1 VRFSIGRK
9 RWLTLSVG
17 LSLCALLLAAA
28 ATRVGAAPSNA
39 VANSAAHA
47 ADAAHA
53 NAATAATAAT
63 ARKAST
69 ASTAATAGGA
79 APSRG
84 HVPTVNWALSGQAT
98 AGASQS
104 GNPPA
109 NAIDGD
115 AATSWCTNSWPD
127 TLTVDLGQV
136 RNLDGIGITLDDA
149 SSSANAT
156 ISLATQPGDWHTLP
170 TARNIALDPG
180 NPMYVPL
187 GQASG
192 SGSGPSSGPSSG
204 SGPSSSSGNGGL
216 PTMPAR
222 YAQIEVWDSG
232 ATPVCIGE
240 FRLFGPDP
248 AAAGM
253 MLGSDLSFTPQEE
266 AAGAVFTDNGVAAD
280 PANITAANG
289 AGWARLRLWVNPPA
303 GYSDLTSDLAYA
315 KTLKAAGLKLYLDI
329 HYSDFWADPG
339 KQCIPAGWPTTLAGL
354 TAKVRSY
361 TQQVISAFAAQ
372 GTPVDMVSIGNE
384 ITNGMLWSPSTSTTW
399 ADYGCTGPGAG
410 GLTWTSNTTATGWSN
425 LAQLLKAG
433 VAGADA
439 GNPPGHKLLI
449 AIHTDLGG
457 NNARAQAFYSN
468 LEAQGVPFDVI
479 ALSYYPIYQGSL
491 SDLRSNV
498 DELATQ
504 FGKPIVIAETEYSWT
519 LANGDALGNDT
530 WQASQLIDGYPAS
543 PGGQLS
549 MLNDELSILAAV
561 PDGLGAG
568 MFYWEPEWI
577 PGVSW
582 APDASPPGTPDDNE
596 TLFNFQGQALP
607 SIGMYENPVAICA
620 RSSPYASPCVIGS

>member
-1 VRFSIGRK
+1 MRPLTARRRAR
-9 RWLTLSVG
+9 RWVTVPVWF
-17 LSLCALLLAAA
+17 SLCALLIA
-28 ATRVGAAPSNA
+28 G
-39 VANSAAHA
+39 SAALA
-47 ADAAHA
+47 GS
-53 NAATAATAAT
+53 ATAAPAQQGAT
-63 ARKAST
+63 EA
-69 ASTAATAGGA
+69 
-79 APSRG
+79 
-84 HVPTVNWALSGQAT
+84 PTVNWALSGTAT
-98 AGASQS
+98 AATSQS
-104 GNPPA
+104 GNPA
-109 NAIDGD
+109 ADAIDGN
-115 AATSWCTNSWPD
+115 AATSWCTDSWPD

-136 RNLDGIGITLDDA
+136 RNLDGIGITLDNA

-156 ISLATQPGDWHTLP
+156 ISLATQQGDWHTIP
-170 TARNIALDPG
+170 TAHNIALDPG
-180 NPMYVPL
+180 NPMYVPF
-187 GQASG
+187 GPG
-192 SGSGPSSGPSSG
+192 SSQGKLPS
-204 SGPSSSSGNGGL
+204 
-216 PTMPAR
+216 MPAR

-232 ATPVCIGE
+232 STPVCIGE
-240 FRLFGPDP
+240 FRLFGADP
-248 AAAGM
+248 AAANM
-253 MLGSDLSFTPQEE
+253 MLGSDLSFTPQEVT
-266 AAGAVFTDNGVAAD
+266 AGATFTDNGVAGNPAD
-280 PANITAANG
+280 ITAHNG

-303 GYSDLTSDLAYA
+303 GYNDLASDLAFA

-354 TAKVRSY
+354 TAKMRSY

-384 ITNGMLWSPSTSTTW
+384 ITNGMLWTTSEETNW
-399 ADYGCTGPGAG
+399 SSFGCTGPGVG

-433 VAGADA
+433 IAGAHA
-439 GNPPGHKLLI
+439 GNPAGHKLLI

-457 NNARAQAFYSN
+457 NNAKAQVFYSN

-491 SDLRSNV
+491 AGMRSNV

-504 FGKPIVIAETEYSWT
+504 FGKPIVLAETEYSWT

-582 APDASPPGTPDDNE
+582 APDSSPPGTPDDNE

-607 SIGMYENPVAICA
+607 SIGMYRDPVQICA
-620 RSSPYASPCVIGS
+620 QSNPYTTPCIIGS

>member
-1 VRFSIGRK
+1 VKSLFGRK
-9 RWLTLSVG
+9 RWLTLSAG
-17 LSLCALLLAAA
+17 LSLCALFLAASA
-28 ATRVGAAPSNA
+28 IRVGATPSTTA
-39 VANSAAHA
+39 GSSAAAQTTA
-47 ADAAHA
+47 ADAASVQQDSSHIPA
-53 NAATAATAAT
+53 
-63 ARKAST
+63 
-69 ASTAATAGGA
+69 
-79 APSRG
+79 
-84 HVPTVNWALSGQAT
+84 VNWALSGQAT
-98 AGASQS
+98 ATTSQS

-109 NAIDGD
+109 NSIDGD

-127 TLTVDLGQV
+127 TLTIDLGQV
-136 RNLDGIGITLDDA
+136 RDLDGIGITLDNV

-156 ISLATQPGDWHTLP
+156 ISLATQQGHWQTAS

-187 GQASG
+187 GQVSG
-192 SGSGPSSGPSSG
+192 SGSLPSV
-204 SGPSSSSGNGGL
+204 
-216 PTMPAR
+216 PAR

-232 ATPVCIGE
+232 ATPVCVGE

-253 MLGSDLSFTPQEE
+253 MLGSDLSFTPQEL
-266 AAGAVFTDNGVAAD
+266 AAGAVFTDNGVAAN
-280 PANITAANG
+280 PATITAENG

-303 GYSDLTSDLAYA
+303 GYSDLASDLAFA
-315 KTLKAAGLKLYLDI
+315 RNIKAAGLKLYLDI

-354 TAKVRSY
+354 TTKVRSY
-361 TQQVISAFAAQ
+361 TQHVISAFAAQ

-384 ITNGMLWSPSTSTTW
+384 ITNGMLWSPSTSTSW
-399 ADYGCTGPGAG
+399 ASYGCTGPGVG
-410 GLTWTSNTTATGWSN
+410 GLTWTSNTTATGWSK

-433 VAGADA
+433 IAGADA

-457 NNARAQAFYSN
+457 NNAKARAFYSN

-530 WQASQLIDGYPAS
+530 WQASQLIDGYPAN

-596 TLFNFQGQALP
+596 TLFNFHGQALP
-607 SIGMYENPVAICA
+607 SIGMYRNPVEICA
-620 RSSPYASPCVIGS
+620 RSSPYATPCVIGS

>member
-1 VRFSIGRK
+1 VTPLLSSRPGR
-9 RWLTLSVG
+9 RATIPVV
-17 LSLCALLLAAA
+17 LSLTALVVATAAMLIGPATA
-28 ATRVGAAPSNA
+28 ATTNGAGPA
-39 VANSAAHA
+39 
-47 ADAAHA
+47 
-53 NAATAATAAT
+53 AATAATATTAT
-63 ARKAST
+63 
-69 ASTAATAGGA
+69 TAAGRA
-79 APSRG
+79 G
-84 HVPTVNWALSGQAT
+84 HVPTINWALSGQAT
-98 AGASQS
+98 ATSSQAAD
-104 GNPPA
+104 PPA
-109 NAIDGD
+109 NAIDGN

-136 RNLDGIGITLDDA
+136 RDLDGIGISLDNA

-156 ISLATQPGDWHTLP
+156 ISVASQPGDWHALP
-170 TARNIALDPG
+170 SARNLALDPG

-187 GQASG
+187 SL
-192 SGSGPSSGPSSG
+192 GPAR
-204 SGPSSSSGNGGL
+204 NARA
-216 PTMPAR
+216 TMPVR

-232 ATPVCIGE
+232 ATPVCLGE

-248 AAAGM
+248 AAARM
-253 MLGSDLSFTPQEE
+253 MLGSDLSFTPQEI
-266 AAGAVFTDNGVAAD
+266 AAGATFTDNGVAAN

-303 GYSDLTSDLAYA
+303 GYNNLASDLAFA
-315 KTLKAAGLKLYLDI
+315 KTIKAAGLKLYLDI

-354 TAKVRSY
+354 TAKVQSY
-361 TQQVISAFAAQ
+361 TQQVISAFGAQ

-384 ITNGMLWSPSTSTTW
+384 ITNGMLWSPSTSTSW
-399 ADYGCTGPGAG
+399 SSFGCSGPGVG
-410 GLTWTSNTTATGWSN
+410 GLTWTSNTTATGWGN

-433 VAGADA
+433 VAGAQA
-439 GNPPGHKLLI
+439 GNPAGHKLLI

-468 LEAQGVPFDVI
+468 LEALGVPFDVI
-479 ALSYYPIYQGSL
+479 ALSYYPIYQGPL
-491 SDLRSNV
+491 SALRANV

-530 WQASQLIDGYPAS
+530 WQSSQLIDGYPAS

-561 PDGLGAG
+561 PHQLGAG

-582 APDASPPGTPDDNE
+582 APDSSPPGTPDDNE

-607 SIGMYENPVAICA
+607 SIGMYENPVQICVRA
-620 RSSPYASPCVIGS
+620 NPYTAPCVIGS

>member
-1 VRFSIGRK
+1 MRPLIGRK
-9 RWLTLSVG
+9 QAPTRAAATVSDADGLPDRPRRARRWAAVPVWLSA
-17 LSLCALLLAAA
+17 CALLVAA
-28 ATRVGAAPSNA
+28 
-39 VANSAAHA
+39 SAAQVGS
-47 ADAAHA
+47 
-53 NAATAATAAT
+53 ATV
-63 ARKAST
+63 ARAQGASQ
-69 ASTAATAGGA
+69 
-79 APSRG
+79 
-84 HVPTVNWALSGQAT
+84 VPTVNWALSGTAT
-98 AGASQS
+98 ATTSQPD
-104 GNPPA
+104 NPPA

-115 AATSWCTNSWPD
+115 AATSWCTDSWPD

-136 RNLDGIGITLDDA
+136 RNLDGIGITLDNA

-156 ISLATQPGDWHTLP
+156 ISLASQPGDWHTVAN
-170 TARNIALDPG
+170 ARNIALDPG
-180 NPMYVPL
+180 NPMYVTL
-187 GQASG
+187 GPTSG
-192 SGSGPSSGPSSG
+192 SGSLPS
-204 SGPSSSSGNGGL
+204 
-216 PTMPAR
+216 TPAR

-240 FRLFGPDP
+240 FRLFGADP
-248 AAAGM
+248 AAASM
-253 MLGSDLSFTPQEE
+253 MLGSDLSFTPQEL
-266 AAGAVFTDNGVAAD
+266 AADAVFTDNGVAGN
-280 PANITAANG
+280 PANITEQNG

-303 GYSDLTSDLAYA
+303 GYNDLASDLAFA
-315 KTLKAAGLKLYLDI
+315 KTIKAAGLKLYLDI

-354 TAKVRSY
+354 TAKMRSY
-361 TQQVISAFAAQ
+361 TQQVIAAFAAQ

-384 ITNGMLWSPSTSTTW
+384 ITNGILWSKSEETDW
-399 ADYGCTGPGAG
+399 ATFGCTGPGVG
-410 GLTWTSNTTATGWSN
+410 GLTWTSNTTATGWGN

-433 VAGADA
+433 IAGAQA

-457 NNARAQAFYSN
+457 NNAKAQAFYSN

-491 SDLRSNV
+491 SAMRSNV

-561 PDGLGAG
+561 PHGLGAG

-582 APDASPPGTPDDNE
+582 APDSSPPGTPDDNE

-607 SIGMYENPVAICA
+607 SIGMYRDPVQICA
-620 RSSPYASPCVIGS
+620 QANPYTTPCVIGS

>member
-1 VRFSIGRK
+1 MTLLISRRVRLGV
-9 RWLTLSVG
+9 WVSVG
-17 LSLCALLLAAA
+17 ALLV
-28 ATRVGAAPSNA
+28 AT
-39 VANSAAHA
+39 SAAQA
-47 ADAAHA
+47 AS
-53 NAATAATAAT
+53 ATAARTTTTTTAAH
-63 ARKAST
+63 T
-69 ASTAATAGGA
+69 ASHQ
-79 APSRG
+79 RYQQ
-84 HVPTVNWALSGQAT
+84 VPAVNWALSGQAT
-98 AGASQS
+98 ASTSQS
-104 GNPPA
+104 ANPPA
-109 NAIDGD
+109 NAIDGN
-115 AATSWCTNSWPD
+115 AATSWCTDSWPD

-136 RNLDGIGITLDDA
+136 RPLDGIGITLDNA
-149 SSSANAT
+149 SSSANAA
-156 ISLATQPGDWHTLP
+156 ISLATAPGAWHTVP

-187 GQASG
+187 AA
-192 SGSGPSSGPSSG
+192 
-204 SGPSSSSGNGGL
+204 GGL
-216 PTMPAR
+216 ATAPAR

-248 AAAGM
+248 AAASM
-253 MLGSDLSFTPQEE
+253 MLGSDLSFTPQELN
-266 AAGAVFTDNGVAAD
+266 AGAVYTDNGVPGNPAA
-280 PANITAANG
+280 ITAENG

-303 GYSDLTSDLAYA
+303 GYNDLASDLAFA
-315 KTLKAAGLKLYLDI
+315 RTIRTAGLKLYLDI

-339 KQCIPAGWPTTLAGL
+339 KQCIPAGWPDTLTGL
-354 TAKVRSY
+354 TATVQSY
-361 TQQVISAFAAQ
+361 TQQVIAAFAEQ

-384 ITNGMLWSPSTSTTW
+384 ITNGMLWSPSEETNWSSF
-399 ADYGCTGPGAG
+399 GCSGPGVG
-410 GLTWTSNTTATGWSN
+410 GLTWTSNTTATGWGN

-433 VAGADA
+433 VAGAQA
-439 GNPPGHKLLI
+439 GNPAGHRLLI

-479 ALSYYPIYQGSL
+479 ALSYYPIYQGPL
-491 SDLRSNV
+491 SGLRANV

-530 WQASQLIDGYPAS
+530 WQPSQLIDGYPAS

-549 MLNDELSILAAV
+549 MLNDELSILASV

-582 APDASPPGTPDDNE
+582 APDSSPPGTPDDNE

-607 SIGMYENPVAICA
+607 SIGMFGNPVAICV
-620 RSSPYASPCVIGS
+620 RSNPYTSPCIIGS

>member
-1 VRFSIGRK
+1 VRSSISRN
-9 RWLTLSVG
+9 RWLPLSVV
-17 LSLCALLLAAA
+17 LSLCALLLAASA
-28 ATRVGAAPSNA
+28 ARVGAEPSTA
-39 VANSAAHA
+39 VGTSAAHA
-47 ADAAHA
+47 AAAAHPHG
-53 NAATAATAAT
+53 
-63 ARKAST
+63 ASAGSAGAVT
-69 ASTAATAGGA
+69 ASDRQG
-79 APSRG
+79 SG
-84 HVPTVNWALSGQAT
+84 HVPTVNWALSGQAS
-98 AGASQS
+98 AGSSQAAD
-104 GNPPA
+104 PPA

-127 TLTVDLGQV
+127 ILTVDLGQV
-136 RNLDGIGITLDDA
+136 RNLDGIGITLDSA

-156 ISLATQPGDWHTLP
+156 ISLATQQGDWHALP
-170 TARNIALDPG
+170 TASNIALDPG

-187 GQASG
+187 GEGPSAG
-192 SGSGPSSGPSSG
+192 SGSGAGAGSAQSSPPS
-204 SGPSSSSGNGGL
+204 
-216 PTMPAR
+216 MHAR

-232 ATPVCIGE
+232 ATPVCIAE

-253 MLGSDLSFTPQEE
+253 MLGSDLSFAPQET
-266 AAGAVFTDNGVAAD
+266 AAGAVFTDNGVAAN

-303 GYSDLTSDLAYA
+303 GYSDLATDLAYA
-315 KTLKAAGLKLYLDI
+315 KVLKAAGLKLYLDL

-354 TAKVRSY
+354 TAKVQSY

-384 ITNGMLWSPSTSTTW
+384 ITNGMLWSPSTSSTW
-399 ADYGCTGPGAG
+399 ASFGCSGPGVG
-410 GLTWTSNTTATGWSN
+410 GLSWTSNTTATGWDN

-439 GNPPGHKLLI
+439 GNPSGHKLLI

-491 SDLRSNV
+491 ADLRSNV

-519 LANGDALGNDT
+519 LANGDALGNST
-530 WQASQLIDGYPAS
+530 WQTSQLIDGYPAS

-568 MFYWEPEWI
+568 TFYWAPEWI

-582 APDASPPGTPDDNE
+582 APDSSPPGTPDDNE

>member
-1 VRFSIGRK
+1 VRPLIGRK
-9 RWLTLSVG
+9 QAAAGAALTVSDPGGLPHTHRRHITRWVAVPAGLSV
-17 LSLCALLLAAA
+17 CALLVAASA
-28 ATRVGAAPSNA
+28 VQVGP
-39 VANSAAHA
+39 
-47 ADAAHA
+47 
-53 NAATAATAAT
+53 ATAA
-63 ARKAST
+63 
-69 ASTAATAGGA
+69 AGQHHG
-79 APSRG
+79 PG
-84 HVPTVNWALSGQAT
+84 QVPTVNWALSGQAT
-98 AGASQS
+98 ATTSQS
-104 GNPPA
+104 GNPPS

-115 AATSWCTNSWPD
+115 GATSWCTDSWPD

-136 RNLDGIGITLDDA
+136 RTLDGIGITLDSA

-156 ISLATQPGDWHTLP
+156 ISLATQPGDWQTVP

-187 GQASG
+187 GTSRGQL
-192 SGSGPSSGPSSG
+192 PSM
-204 SGPSSSSGNGGL
+204 
-216 PTMPAR
+216 TAR

-232 ATPVCIGE
+232 STPVCIGE

-248 AAAGM
+248 AAASM
-253 MLGSDLSFTPQEE
+253 MLGSDLSFTPQEL
-266 AAGAVFTDNGVAAD
+266 AAGAVFTDNGVPGN
-280 PANITAANG
+280 PASITAQNG

-303 GYSDLTSDLAYA
+303 GYNNLASDLAFA
-315 KTLKAAGLKLYLDI
+315 KTIQAAGLKLYLDI

-354 TAKVRSY
+354 TAKMQSY

-384 ITNGMLWSPSTSTTW
+384 ITNGMLWSQSEETDWSSF
-399 ADYGCTGPGAG
+399 GCTGPGVG
-410 GLTWTSNTTATGWSN
+410 GLTWTSNTTATGWGS

-433 VAGADA
+433 IAGAQA
-439 GNPPGHKLLI
+439 GNPPGHQLLI

-457 NNARAQAFYSN
+457 NNAKAQAFYSN
-468 LEAQGVPFDVI
+468 LEAQGVPFNVI

-530 WQASQLIDGYPAS
+530 WQTSQLIDGYPAS

-561 PDGLGAG
+561 PHGLGAG

-582 APDASPPGTPDDNE
+582 APDSSPPGTPDDNE
-596 TLFNFQGQALP
+596 TLFNFQGAALP
-607 SIGMYENPVAICA
+607 SIGMYRDPVQICVDSNP
-620 RSSPYASPCVIGS
+620 YTSPCIIGS

>member
-1 VRFSIGRK
+1 VRPIIGRK
-9 RWLTLSVG
+9 PIQNHHPRATRWGAIPVG
-17 LSLCALLLAAA
+17 LSLCALL
-28 ATRVGAAPSNA
+28 VG
-39 VANSAAHA
+39 VSAAQA
-47 ADAAHA
+47 GSAGAVR
-53 NAATAATAAT
+53 
-63 ARKAST
+63 ARPRAS
-69 ASTAATAGGA
+69 
-79 APSRG
+79 

-98 AGASQS
+98 ATSSQS
-104 GNPPA
+104 GSPPA
-109 NAIDGD
+109 NAIDGN
-115 AATSWCTNSWPD
+115 AATSWCTDSWPD

-136 RNLDGIGITLDDA
+136 RNLDGIGLTLDNA

-156 ISLATQPGDWHTLP
+156 ISLATKQGDWHTLP
-170 TARNIALDPG
+170 TARNIALDAG

-187 GQASG
+187 G
-192 SGSGPSSGPSSG
+192 PSSGHGQLPS
-204 SGPSSSSGNGGL
+204 L
-216 PTMPAR
+216 RAR

-232 ATPVCIGE
+232 SAPVCLGE

-248 AAAGM
+248 AAASM
-253 MLGSDLSFTPQEE
+253 MLGSDLSFTPQEIR
-266 AAGAVFTDNGVAAD
+266 AGAVFTDNGIQGN
-280 PANITAANG
+280 PAKITAQNG
-289 AGWARLRLWVNPPA
+289 ASWARLRLWVNPPA
-303 GYSDLTSDLAYA
+303 GYSDLASDLAFA
-315 KTLKAAGLKLYLDI
+315 KILKAAGLKLYLDI

-339 KQCIPAGWPTTLAGL
+339 KQCIPASWPATLSGL

-361 TQQVISAFAAQ
+361 TRRVIAAFAAQ

-384 ITNGMLWSPSTSTTW
+384 ITNGMLWSKSEETNWSSFS
-399 ADYGCTGPGAG
+399 CTGPGVG

-433 VAGADA
+433 IAGAQA

-457 NNARAQAFYSN
+457 NNARAQAFYAN

-491 SDLRSNV
+491 ADLRSNI

-504 FGKPIVIAETEYSWT
+504 FHKPIVIAETEYAWT

-530 WQASQLIDGYPAS
+530 WEASQLIDGYPAS

-607 SIGMYENPVAICA
+607 SIGMYRDPVQICVHSNPY
-620 RSSPYASPCVIGS
+620 STPCVIGS

>member
-1 VRFSIGRK
+1 VTLLIGRRRVK
-9 RWLTLSVG
+9 LGVWFSVG
-17 LSLCALLLAAA
+17 ALLVAMPAAQA
-28 ATRVGAAPSNA
+28 AS
-39 VANSAAHA
+39 
-47 ADAAHA
+47 
-53 NAATAATAAT
+53 ATAAHTRTAAAHTT
-63 ARKAST
+63 AHD
-69 ASTAATAGGA
+69 
-79 APSRG
+79 RG
-84 HVPTVNWALSGQAT
+84 QQLPAVNWALSGQAT
-98 AGASQS
+98 AATSQS
-104 GNPPA
+104 ANPPA

-115 AATSWCTNSWPD
+115 AATSWCTASWPD

-136 RNLDGIGITLDDA
+136 RALDGIGITLDNA
-149 SSSANAT
+149 SSSANAM
-156 ISLATQPGDWHTLP
+156 ISLATQPGDWHTVP
-170 TARNIALDPG
+170 TARNISLDPG
-180 NPMYVPL
+180 SPMYVPL
-187 GQASG
+187 AAG
-192 SGSGPSSGPSSG
+192 GPAIA
-204 SGPSSSSGNGGL
+204 
-216 PTMPAR
+216 PAR

-253 MLGSDLSFTPQEE
+253 MLGSDLSFSPQELG
-266 AAGAVFTDNGVAAD
+266 AGAVFTDNGVPGNPAA
-280 PANITAANG
+280 ITARNG

-303 GYSDLTSDLAYA
+303 GYNDLASDLAFA
-315 KTLKAAGLKLYLDI
+315 RTIRAAGLKLYLDI

-339 KQCIPAGWPTTLAGL
+339 KQCIPAGWPDTLAGL
-354 TAKVRSY
+354 TAQVQSY
-361 TQQVISAFAAQ
+361 TQQVITAFAAQ
-372 GTPVDMVSIGNE
+372 DTPVDMVSIGNE
-384 ITNGMLWSPSTSTTW
+384 ITNGMLWSPSQESNW
-399 ADYGCTGPGAG
+399 SSFGCTGPGVG
-410 GLTWTSNTTATGWSN
+410 GLTWTSNTTATGWGN

-433 VAGADA
+433 VAGAQA
-439 GNPPGHKLLI
+439 GNPGGHQLLI

-479 ALSYYPIYQGSL
+479 ALSYYPIYQGPL
-491 SDLRSNV
+491 SGLRANLG
-498 DELATQ
+498 ELATQ

-561 PDGLGAG
+561 PNGLGAG

-582 APDASPPGTPDDNE
+582 APDSTPPGTPDDNE

-607 SIGMYENPVAICA
+607 SIGMFGDPVAICA
-620 RSSPYASPCVIGS
+620 RSNPYTSPCVIGS

>member
-1 VRFSIGRK
+1 MRSSTGRK
-9 RWLTLSVG
+9 RWLPLSVA
-17 LSLCALLLAAA
+17 LSLCALLLAASA
-28 ATRVGAAPSNA
+28 ARVGAAPSTA
-39 VANSAAHA
+39 GATSAAHA
-47 ADAAHA
+47 AEAAHGH
-53 NAATAATAAT
+53 AATATGAAT
-63 ARKAST
+63 AS
-69 ASTAATAGGA
+69 
-79 APSRG
+79 SRQNSG

-98 AGASQS
+98 ATTSQS

-127 TLTVDLGQV
+127 TLTIDLGQV
-136 RNLDGIGITLDDA
+136 RDLDGIGITLDNA

-156 ISLATQPGDWHTLP
+156 ISLATQQGDWHTVP
-170 TARNIALDPG
+170 TASNIALDPG

-187 GQASG
+187 GQVSGAGQGGG
-192 SGSGPSSGPSSG
+192 SGQASLPS
-204 SGPSSSSGNGGL
+204 
-216 PTMPAR
+216 MPAR

-253 MLGSDLSFTPQEE
+253 MLGSDLSFTPQEL
-266 AAGAVFTDNGVAAD
+266 AAGAVFTDNGVAAN

-303 GYSDLTSDLAYA
+303 GYSDLASDLAFA
-315 KTLKAAGLKLYLDI
+315 KSLKAAGLKLYLDI

-399 ADYGCTGPGAG
+399 ADYGCTGPGVG
-410 GLTWTSNTTATGWSN
+410 GLTWTSNTTATGWGN

-433 VAGADA
+433 IAGADA
-439 GNPPGHKLLI
+439 GNPPDHKLLI

-491 SDLRSNV
+491 SDLRANV

>member
-1 VRFSIGRK
+1 VRLLIVK
-9 RWLTLSVG
+9 RSVMVSVG
-17 LSLCALLLAAA
+17 FSLCALLVAASAVPVGSATAAA
-28 ATRVGAAPSNA
+28 APHQGASQ
-39 VANSAAHA
+39 
-47 ADAAHA
+47 
-53 NAATAATAAT
+53 
-63 ARKAST
+63 
-69 ASTAATAGGA
+69 
-79 APSRG
+79 
-84 HVPTVNWALSGQAT
+84 VPAVNWALSGQAT
-98 AGASQS
+98 ATTSQPA
-104 GNPPA
+104 NPPG

-115 AATSWCTNSWPD
+115 GATSWCTDSWPD

-136 RNLDGIGITLDDA
+136 RTLDGIGITLDNA

-156 ISLATQPGDWHTLP
+156 ISLATQPGDWHTVP

-180 NPMYVPL
+180 NPMYVAL
-187 GQASG
+187 GA
-192 SGSGPSSGPSSG
+192 SSGRGNLPSG
-204 SGPSSSSGNGGL
+204 
-216 PTMPAR
+216 PAR

-232 ATPVCIGE
+232 STPVCIGE

-248 AAAGM
+248 AAASM
-253 MLGSDLSFTPQEE
+253 MLGSDLSFTPQEV
-266 AAGAVFTDNGVAAD
+266 AAGAVFTDNGLRAN
-280 PANITAANG
+280 PANITAQNG

-303 GYSDLTSDLAYA
+303 GYNNLASDLAFA
-315 KTLKAAGLKLYLDI
+315 KTIQAAGLKLYLDI

-354 TAKVRSY
+354 TAKMRSY

-384 ITNGMLWSPSTSTTW
+384 ITNGMLWSTSQESDW
-399 ADYGCTGPGAG
+399 ASFGCTGPGVG
-410 GLTWTSNTTATGWSN
+410 GLTWTSNTTATGWGN

-433 VAGADA
+433 VAGAQA

-457 NNARAQAFYSN
+457 NNAKAQVFYSN
-468 LEAQGVPFDVI
+468 LEAQGVPFNVI

-561 PDGLGAG
+561 PHGLGAG

-582 APDASPPGTPDDNE
+582 APDSSPPGTPDDNE
-596 TLFNFQGQALP
+596 TLFNFQGAALP
-607 SIGMYENPVAICA
+607 SIGMYRNPVGICVK
-620 RSSPYASPCVIGS
+620 SDPYAAPCVIGS

>member
-1 VRFSIGRK
+1 VSSLFGRK
-9 RWLTLSVG
+9 RWLTFSVG
-17 LSLCALLLAAA
+17 LSLCALFLAASA
-28 ATRVGAAPSNA
+28 IRVGATPS
-39 VANSAAHA
+39 
-47 ADAAHA
+47 
-53 NAATAATAAT
+53 ATA
-63 ARKAST
+63 S
-69 ASTAATAGGA
+69 S
-79 APSRG
+79 SNSS
-84 HVPTVNWALSGQAT
+84 HVPAVNWALSGQAT
-98 AGASQS
+98 ATTSQS

-127 TLTVDLGQV
+127 TLTIDLGQV
-136 RNLDGIGITLDDA
+136 RDLDGIGITLDNA
-149 SSSANAT
+149 SSAANAT
-156 ISLATQPGDWHTLP
+156 ISLATQQGQWQTVS

-187 GQASG
+187 GQLSG
-192 SGSGPSSGPSSG
+192 DGSLPSI
-204 SGPSSSSGNGGL
+204 
-216 PTMPAR
+216 PAR

-248 AAAGM
+248 TAAGM
-253 MLGSDLSFTPQEE
+253 MLGSDLSFTPQEL
-266 AAGAVFTDNGVAAD
+266 AAGAVFTDNGVAAN
-280 PANITAANG
+280 PATITAENG
-289 AGWARLRLWVNPPA
+289 ASWARLRLWVNPPA
-303 GYSDLTSDLAYA
+303 GYSDLASDLAFA
-315 KTLKAAGLKLYLDI
+315 KTIKAAGLKLYLDI

-354 TAKVRSY
+354 TTKVRSY
-361 TQQVISAFAAQ
+361 TQHVISAFAAQ

-384 ITNGMLWSPSTSTTW
+384 ITNGMLWSPSTSTSW
-399 ADYGCTGPGAG
+399 ASFGCTGPGVG

-433 VAGADA
+433 IAGADA

-457 NNARAQAFYSN
+457 NNAKAQAFYSN

-607 SIGMYENPVAICA
+607 SIGMYRNPVEICA
-620 RSSPYASPCVIGS
+620 LSNPYATPCVIGS

>member
-1 VRFSIGRK
+1 MLKPLFRRRVLIP
-9 RWLTLSVG
+9 VG
-17 LSLCALLLAAA
+17 LSLSALLLAVAA
-28 ATRVGAAPSNA
+28 SQAGP
-39 VANSAAHA
+39 
-47 ADAAHA
+47 
-53 NAATAATAAT
+53 ATAATAHP
-63 ARKAST
+63 
-69 ASTAATAGGA
+69 GQ
-79 APSRG
+79 
-84 HVPTVNWALSGQAT
+84 VPAVNWALSGQAT
-98 AGASQS
+98 AATSQP
-104 GNPPA
+104 GDPPA
-109 NAIDGD
+109 KAIDGD
-115 AATSWCTNSWPD
+115 AATSWCTDSWPD

-136 RNLDGIGITLDDA
+136 RDLDGIGITLDNA
-149 SSSANAT
+149 SSSASAA
-156 ISLATQPGDWHTLP
+156 ISLATQPGDWHVVS

-180 NPMYVPL
+180 NPMYVAL
-187 GQASG
+187 GQG
-192 SGSGPSSGPSSG
+192 SSLQS
-204 SGPSSSSGNGGL
+204 
-216 PTMPAR
+216 TAR

-248 AAAGM
+248 AAASM
-253 MLGSDLSFTPQEE
+253 MLGSDLSFTSQEL
-266 AAGAVFTDNGVAAD
+266 AAGAVFSDNGVPGN
-280 PANITAANG
+280 PAIITAENG
-289 AGWARLRLWVNPPA
+289 ASWARLRLWVNPPA
-303 GYSDLTSDLAYA
+303 GYSDLASDLAFA
-315 KTLKAAGLKLYLDI
+315 RTLKAAGLKLYLDI

-354 TAKVRSY
+354 TAKVQSY

-384 ITNGMLWSPSTSTTW
+384 ITNGMLWSPSEETSW
-399 ADYGCTGPGAG
+399 ASFGCTGPGIG
-410 GLTWTSNTTATGWSN
+410 GLTWTSNTTATGWGN

-433 VAGADA
+433 ISGAQA
-439 GNPPGHKLLI
+439 GNRSGHRLLV

-457 NNARAQAFYSN
+457 NNAKAQAFYSN

-479 ALSYYPIYQGSL
+479 ALSYYPIYQGPL
-491 SDLRSNV
+491 SALRANV

-561 PDGLGAG
+561 PNGLGAG
-568 MFYWEPEWI
+568 MFYWAPEWI

-582 APDASPPGTPDDNE
+582 APDSSPPGTPDDNE

-607 SIGMYENPVAICA
+607 SIGMFGNPVAICV
-620 RSSPYASPCVIGS
+620 RSNPYSSPCVIGS

>member
-1 VRFSIGRK
+1 MRPLIGRK
-9 RWLTLSVG
+9 QARRWVTIPVWF
-17 LSLCALLLAAA
+17 SLCALLVAAS
-28 ATRVGAAPSNA
+28 ATQIGS
-39 VANSAAHA
+39 
-47 ADAAHA
+47 
-53 NAATAATAAT
+53 ATAARAQQG
-63 ARKAST
+63 S
-69 ASTAATAGGA
+69 SQ
-79 APSRG
+79 
-84 HVPTVNWALSGQAT
+84 VPTVNWALSGTAT
-98 AGASQS
+98 ATTSQS
-104 GNPPA
+104 ADPPA
-109 NAIDGD
+109 NAIDGN
-115 AATSWCTNSWPD
+115 AATSWCTDSWPD

-136 RNLDGIGITLDDA
+136 RNLDGIGITLDNA

-156 ISLATQPGDWHTLP
+156 ISLATQQGDWHTIP

-180 NPMYVPL
+180 NPMYVPF
-187 GQASG
+187 GAG
-192 SGSGPSSGPSSG
+192 SGQGK
-204 SGPSSSSGNGGL
+204 L

-232 ATPVCIGE
+232 SSPVCVGE
-240 FRLFGPDP
+240 FRLFGADP
-248 AAAGM
+248 AAAKM
-253 MLGSDLSFTPQEE
+253 MLGSDLSFTPQEV
-266 AAGAVFTDNGVAAD
+266 AAGATFTDNGVAAN
-280 PANITAANG
+280 PANITARNG

-303 GYSDLTSDLAYA
+303 GYNDLASDLAFA
-315 KTLKAAGLKLYLDI
+315 KTLQAAGLKLYLDI

-354 TAKVRSY
+354 TAKMRSY

-384 ITNGMLWSPSTSTTW
+384 ITNGILWSPSEETDW
-399 ADYGCTGPGAG
+399 ADFGCTGPGVG

-425 LAQLLKAG
+425 LAQLLRAG
-433 VAGADA
+433 IAGAQA
-439 GNPPGHKLLI
+439 GNPAGHKLLI

-457 NNARAQAFYSN
+457 NNAKAQAFYSN

-491 SDLRSNV
+491 ADMRSNV

-504 FGKPIVIAETEYSWT
+504 FHKPIVLAETEYSWT

-530 WQASQLIDGYPAS
+530 WEASQLIDGYPAS

-582 APDASPPGTPDDNE
+582 APDSSPPGTPDDNE

-607 SIGMYENPVAICA
+607 SIGMYRDPVQICA
-620 RSSPYASPCVIGS
+620 ASNPYQTPCVIGS

>member
-1 VRFSIGRK
+1 VRPLTGRK
-9 RWLTLSVG
+9 QTPAGATLSIAGTGGPIRHDPGGRLRRRVAVPVV
-17 LSLCALLLAAA
+17 LSVCALIVAGSATLA
-28 ATRVGAAPSNA
+28 GS
-39 VANSAAHA
+39 
-47 ADAAHA
+47 
-53 NAATAATAAT
+53 ATAAPAQQGAT
-63 ARKAST
+63 EA
-69 ASTAATAGGA
+69 
-79 APSRG
+79 
-84 HVPTVNWALSGQAT
+84 PTVNWALSGTAT
-98 AGASQS
+98 AATSQP
-104 GNPPA
+104 GNPA
-109 NAIDGD
+109 ADAIDGN
-115 AATSWCTNSWPD
+115 AATSWCTDSWPD

-136 RNLDGIGITLDDA
+136 RNLDGIGITLDNA

-156 ISLATQPGDWHTLP
+156 ISLATQQGDWHTLP
-170 TARNIALDPG
+170 TAHNIALDPDS
-180 NPMYVPL
+180 PMYVPF
-187 GQASG
+187 
-192 SGSGPSSGPSSG
+192 GPSSGQGKLPSMS
-204 SGPSSSSGNGGL
+204 
-216 PTMPAR
+216 AR

-232 ATPVCIGE
+232 STPVCIGE

-248 AAAGM
+248 AAANM
-253 MLGSDLSFTPQEE
+253 MLGSDLSFTPQEL
-266 AAGAVFTDNGVAAD
+266 AAGAVFTDNGVPGN
-280 PANITAANG
+280 PASITAHNG

-303 GYSDLTSDLAYA
+303 GYNDLASDLAFA
-315 KTLKAAGLKLYLDI
+315 KTIEAAGLKLYLDI

-339 KQCIPAGWPTTLAGL
+339 KQCIPGGWPTTLAGL

-384 ITNGMLWSPSTSTTW
+384 ITNGMLWTTSEETDW
-399 ADYGCTGPGAG
+399 SSFGCTGPGVG
-410 GLTWTSNTTATGWSN
+410 GLTWASNTTATGWGS

-433 VAGADA
+433 IAGAHA
-439 GNPPGHKLLI
+439 GNPAGHKLLI

-457 NNARAQAFYSN
+457 NNAKAQAFYSN

-491 SDLRSNV
+491 ADMRSNV

-504 FGKPIVIAETEYSWT
+504 FGKPIVLAETEYSWT

-582 APDASPPGTPDDNE
+582 APDSSPPGTPDDNE

-607 SIGMYENPVAICA
+607 SIGMYRDPVQICA
-620 RSSPYASPCVIGS
+620 QSNQYQTPCVIGS

>member
-1 VRFSIGRK
+1 VRRLIGRK
-9 RWLTLSVG
+9 RAPAGANPAISDIDGLPRHHRWRVRVTVSVG
-17 LSLCALLLAAA
+17 FSLCALLVAA
-28 ATRVGAAPSNA
+28 SA
-39 VANSAAHA
+39 VQIGS
-47 ADAAHA
+47 
-53 NAATAATAAT
+53 ATAASAQH
-63 ARKAST
+63 
-69 ASTAATAGGA
+69 
-79 APSRG
+79 RG
-84 HVPTVNWALSGQAT
+84 PGQVPAVNWALSGQAT
-98 AGASQS
+98 ATTSQS
-104 GNPPA
+104 GNPPG

-115 AATSWCTNSWPD
+115 GATSWCTDSWPD
-127 TLTVDLGQV
+127 TLTVDLGQA
-136 RNLDGIGITLDDA
+136 RNLDGIGITLDNA

-156 ISLATQPGDWHTLP
+156 ISLATQPGDWHTVP

-187 GQASG
+187 GTSRG
-192 SGSGPSSGPSSG
+192 R
-204 SGPSSSSGNGGL
+204 L
-216 PTMPAR
+216 PTTTAR

-232 ATPVCIGE
+232 STPVCIGE

-253 MLGSDLSFTPQEE
+253 MLGSDLSFTPQEV
-266 AAGAVFTDNGVAAD
+266 AAGAVFTDNGVPGN
-280 PANITAANG
+280 PANITAQNG

-303 GYSDLTSDLAYA
+303 GYNNLASDLAFA
-315 KTLKAAGLKLYLDI
+315 KTIQAAGLKLYLDI

-354 TAKVRSY
+354 TAKMRSY

-384 ITNGMLWSPSTSTTW
+384 ITNGMLWSTSEETDW
-399 ADYGCTGPGAG
+399 ASFGCTGPGVG
-410 GLTWTSNTTATGWSN
+410 GLTWTSNTTATGWGN

-433 VAGADA
+433 IAGAQA
-439 GNPPGHKLLI
+439 GNPPGHTLLI

-457 NNARAQAFYSN
+457 NNAKAQVFYSN
-468 LEAQGVPFDVI
+468 LEAQGVPFNVI

-530 WQASQLIDGYPAS
+530 WQTSQLIDGYPAS

-561 PDGLGAG
+561 PHGLGAG

-582 APDASPPGTPDDNE
+582 APDSSPPGTPDDNE
-596 TLFNFQGQALP
+596 TLFNFQGAALP
-607 SIGMYENPVAICA
+607 SIGMYRDPVQICA
-620 RSSPYASPCVIGS
+620 DSNPYTSPCIIGS

>member
-1 VRFSIGRK
+1 MRSMIGRK
-9 RWLTLSVG
+9 RAAASAAPAAADISDLPSLGRRGRARRWGAILAG
-17 LSLCALLLAAA
+17 FSLCSLLVAASAAQARPAAA
-28 ATRVGAAPSNA
+28 AGAPLG
-39 VANSAAHA
+39 
-47 ADAAHA
+47 
-53 NAATAATAAT
+53 
-63 ARKAST
+63 AS
-69 ASTAATAGGA
+69 
-79 APSRG
+79 

-98 AGASQS
+98 ATTSQS

-109 NAIDGD
+109 NAIDGN
-115 AATSWCTNSWPD
+115 AATSWCTDSYPD

-136 RNLDGIGITLDDA
+136 RNLDGIGITLDNA

-156 ISLATQPGDWHTLP
+156 ISLATAQGDWRTVP
-170 TARNIALDPG
+170 TAHNIALDPG
-180 NPMYVPL
+180 NPMYVPF
-187 GQASG
+187 
-192 SGSGPSSGPSSG
+192 GPSSG
-204 SGPSSSSGNGGL
+204 SGPLPGMSG
-216 PTMPAR
+216 R

-248 AAAGM
+248 AAASM
-253 MLGSDLSFTPQEE
+253 MLGSDLSFTPQELN
-266 AAGAVFTDNGVAAD
+266 AGAVFTDNGVPGN
-280 PANITAANG
+280 PANITSRNG

-303 GYSDLTSDLAYA
+303 GYSDLADDLAFA
-315 KTLKAAGLKLYLDI
+315 KTVKAAGLKLYLDL

-339 KQCIPAGWPTTLAGL
+339 KQCIPAGWPTTLSGL
-354 TAKVRSY
+354 TAKVQSY
-361 TQQVISAFAAQ
+361 TQGVIAAFAAQ

-384 ITNGMLWSPSTSTTW
+384 ITNGMLWSQSEETNWSSF
-399 ADYGCTGPGAG
+399 GCTGPGVG
-410 GLTWTSNTTATGWSN
+410 GLTWTSNTAATGWSN

-433 VAGADA
+433 VAGAQA
-439 GNPPGHKLLI
+439 GNQLGHKLLI

-479 ALSYYPIYQGSL
+479 ALSYYPIFQGSL
-491 SDLRSNV
+491 AGLRSNI

-504 FGKPIVIAETEYSWT
+504 FHKPIVIAETEYSWT
-519 LANGDALGNDT
+519 LANGDGLGNST
-530 WQASQLIDGYPAS
+530 WEASQLIDGYPAS

-561 PDGLGAG
+561 PGGLGAG
-568 MFYWEPEWI
+568 MFYWAPEWL

-607 SIGMYENPVAICA
+607 SIGMYSDPVQICGHANPY
-620 RSSPYASPCVIGS
+620 STPCVIGS

>member
-1 VRFSIGRK
+1 VRRLIGRK
-9 RWLTLSVG
+9 SAPAGASPTTAGIGGLPHNRRRRIGRGITVPVG
-17 LSLCALLLAAA
+17 LSLCALLVAASAVQTGSATAA
-28 ATRVGAAPSNA
+28 ATQHHGP
-39 VANSAAHA
+39 
-47 ADAAHA
+47 
-53 NAATAATAAT
+53 
-63 ARKAST
+63 
-69 ASTAATAGGA
+69 GQ
-79 APSRG
+79 
-84 HVPTVNWALSGQAT
+84 VPAVNWALSGQAT
-98 AGASQS
+98 ATSSQS
-104 GNPPA
+104 GNPPG

-115 AATSWCTNSWPD
+115 GATSWCTDSWPD

-136 RNLDGIGITLDDA
+136 RTLDGIGITLDSA

-156 ISLATQPGDWHTLP
+156 ISLATQPGDWQTVP

-187 GQASG
+187 GASRG
-192 SGSGPSSGPSSG
+192 R
-204 SGPSSSSGNGGL
+204 L
-216 PTMPAR
+216 PTTTAR

-232 ATPVCIGE
+232 STPVCIGE

-248 AAAGM
+248 AAASM
-253 MLGSDLSFTPQEE
+253 MLGSDLSFTPQEL
-266 AAGAVFTDNGVAAD
+266 AAGAVFTDNGVPGD
-280 PANITAANG
+280 PANITARNG

-303 GYSDLTSDLAYA
+303 GYNNLASDLAFA
-315 KTLKAAGLKLYLDI
+315 KTIQAAGLKLYLDI

-354 TAKVRSY
+354 TAKMRSY

-384 ITNGMLWSPSTSTTW
+384 ITNGMLWSQSEETDWSSF
-399 ADYGCTGPGAG
+399 GCTGPGVG
-410 GLTWTSNTTATGWSN
+410 GLTWTSNTTATGWGN
-425 LAQLLKAG
+425 LAQLLEAG
-433 VAGADA
+433 IAGAQA

-457 NNARAQAFYSN
+457 NNAKAQVFYSN
-468 LEAQGVPFDVI
+468 LEAQGVPFNVI

-561 PDGLGAG
+561 PNGLGAG

-582 APDASPPGTPDDNE
+582 APDSSPPGTPDDNE
-596 TLFNFQGQALP
+596 TLFNFQGAALP
-607 SIGMYENPVAICA
+607 SIGMYRDPVQICVESNP
-620 RSSPYASPCVIGS
+620 YTSPCIIGS

>member
-1 VRFSIGRK
+1 VRPLIGRK
-9 RWLTLSVG
+9 QAATDAAPTVSDTGG
-17 LSLCALLLAAA
+17 LPRQDRRRRARQWVAVPVWFSLCALLVAA
-28 ATRVGAAPSNA
+28 
-39 VANSAAHA
+39 SAAQV
-47 ADAAHA
+47 DS
-53 NAATAATAAT
+53 ATAARAQPG
-63 ARKAST
+63 ASQ
-69 ASTAATAGGA
+69 
-79 APSRG
+79 
-84 HVPTVNWALSGQAT
+84 VPTVNWALSGQAT
-98 AGASQS
+98 ATTSQS

-109 NAIDGD
+109 NAIDGN
-115 AATSWCTNSWPD
+115 AATSWCTDSWPD

-136 RNLDGIGITLDDA
+136 RNLDGIGITLDNA
-149 SSSANAT
+149 GSSANAT
-156 ISLATQPGDWHTLP
+156 ISVATQQGDWHTLP

-180 NPMYVPL
+180 NPMYLPL
-187 GQASG
+187 
-192 SGSGPSSGPSSG
+192 GPSSGQGKLPSMS
-204 SGPSSSSGNGGL
+204 
-216 PTMPAR
+216 AR

-232 ATPVCIGE
+232 STPVCIGE

-248 AAAGM
+248 AAANM
-253 MLGSDLSFTPQEE
+253 MLGSDLSFTPQEL
-266 AAGAVFTDNGVAAD
+266 AAGAVFTDNGVPGN
-280 PANITAANG
+280 PANITAQNG
-289 AGWARLRLWVNPPA
+289 AGWARLRLWVNPPV
-303 GYSDLTSDLAYA
+303 GYNDLASDLAFA
-315 KTLKAAGLKLYLDI
+315 KTIEAAGLKLYLDI

-354 TAKVRSY
+354 TAKMRSY

-384 ITNGMLWSPSTSTTW
+384 ITNGMLWSQSEETDW
-399 ADYGCTGPGAG
+399 ASFGCTGPGVG

-433 VAGADA
+433 IAGSQA

-457 NNARAQAFYSN
+457 NNAKAQAFYSN

-491 SDLRSNV
+491 ADMRSNV

-504 FGKPIVIAETEYSWT
+504 FHKPIVLAETEYSWT

-561 PDGLGAG
+561 PHGLGAG

-582 APDASPPGTPDDNE
+582 APDSSPPGTPDDNE

-607 SIGMYENPVAICA
+607 SIGMYRDPVQICVNSNP
-620 RSSPYASPCVIGS
+620 YTTPCIIGS

>member
-1 VRFSIGRK
+1 LVAVPVWF
-9 RWLTLSVG
+9 
-17 LSLCALLLAAA
+17 SLCALLVAA
-28 ATRVGAAPSNA
+28 
-39 VANSAAHA
+39 SAAQVGS
-47 ADAAHA
+47 
-53 NAATAATAAT
+53 ATT
-63 ARKAST
+63 ARAQGASQ
-69 ASTAATAGGA
+69 
-79 APSRG
+79 
-84 HVPTVNWALSGQAT
+84 VPTVNWALSGQAT
-98 AGASQS
+98 ATTSQS
-104 GNPPA
+104 VSPPA

-115 AATSWCTNSWPD
+115 GATSWCTDSWPD

-136 RNLDGIGITLDDA
+136 RNLDGIGITLDSA

-156 ISLATQPGDWHTLP
+156 ISLATQQGDWHTLP
-170 TARNIALDPG
+170 TARNVALDPG
-180 NPMYVPL
+180 SPMYVPL
-187 GQASG
+187 G
-192 SGSGPSSGPSSG
+192 
-204 SGPSSSSGNGGL
+204 SSSARGEPPGMS
-216 PTMPAR
+216 AR

-232 ATPVCIGE
+232 STPVCVGE

-248 AAAGM
+248 AAAKM
-253 MLGSDLSFTPQEE
+253 MLGSDLSFTPQEV
-266 AAGAVFTDNGVAAD
+266 AAGAVFTDNGVAGN
-280 PANITAANG
+280 PASITAENG

-303 GYSDLTSDLAYA
+303 GYSDLASDLAFA
-315 KTLKAAGLKLYLDI
+315 KTLQAAGLKLYLDI

-354 TAKVRSY
+354 TAKMRSY

-384 ITNGMLWSPSTSTTW
+384 ITNGMLWSTSEETNWSSFT
-399 ADYGCTGPGAG
+399 CTGPGVG

-433 VAGADA
+433 IAGAQA
-439 GNPPGHKLLI
+439 GNPSGHKLLI

-457 NNARAQAFYSN
+457 NNAKAQVFYSN
-468 LEAQGVPFDVI
+468 LQAQGVPFDVI

-561 PDGLGAG
+561 PHGLGAG

-582 APDASPPGTPDDNE
+582 APDSSPPGTPDDNE

-607 SIGMYENPVAICA
+607 SIGMYRDPVQICVNSNP
-620 RSSPYASPCVIGS
+620 YTSPCVIGS